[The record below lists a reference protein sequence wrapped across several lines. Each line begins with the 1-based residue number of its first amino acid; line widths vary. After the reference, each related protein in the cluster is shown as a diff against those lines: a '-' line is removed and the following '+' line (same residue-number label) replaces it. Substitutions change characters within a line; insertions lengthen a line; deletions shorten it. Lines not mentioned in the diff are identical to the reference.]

1 MEFKIHSSH
10 PKKPFLHLSIDQ
22 YRPLKMECDPYY
34 PDKYLAS
41 RMVPPGPLSFYYS
54 QDDKEQK
61 TFIDPSISSIENCEK
76 GVK

>member
-1 MEFKIHSSH
+1 
-10 PKKPFLHLSIDQ
+10 
-22 YRPLKMECDPYY
+22 MECDPYY